1 MAAEP
6 LYRQIADDLR
16 NKIES
21 GELTQGSQ
29 LATEGEL
36 RDQYSAS
43 RNTVRDA
50 IKWLTT
56 LGLVETRPGQGTF
69 VVEKMKPFVTTLTD
83 DLKTDYSGSEAP
95 IYVAEVAASGRNPT
109 SSAPRIEV
117 QLANSV
123 VARALRLGE
132 GAQVVSRHQERFID
146 DTPWSLQT
154 TFYPM
159 NLVER
164 GATRLLLPTDI
175 AEGAVAY
182 LARDFDLEQVGYR
195 DTISVRP
202 PEETEAWFFRL
213 PADGRVSVFEIHRIG
228 FDRNGYRI
236 RLTATVYPADRNR
249 FRIEV
254 GKVPPRSTAM
264 SAGEDEDDESMPM
277 TSGPGLKETANP

>member
-1 MAAEP
+1 MPDP

-16 NKIES
+16 TKIES
-21 GELTQGSQ
+21 GELAQGSQ

-69 VVEKMKPFVTTLTD
+69 VIEKIQPFVTTLTD
-83 DLKTDYSGSEAP
+83 DLKEDYSGTEST
-95 IYVAEVAASGRNPT
+95 IFVAEVAASGRRPT
-109 SSAPRIEV
+109 SSQPRVEI
-117 QLANSV
+117 QQATRV
-123 VARALRLGE
+123 VARALRLDE

-159 NLVER
+159 SLVQG
-164 GATRLLLPTDI
+164 GATRLILPLDI

-182 LARDFDLEQVGYR
+182 LARECDLEQVGYR
-195 DTISVRP
+195 DTIAVRP
-202 PEETEAWFFRL
+202 PDENEALFFKL
-213 PADGRVSVFEIHRIG
+213 PADGRISMFEIHRIG
-228 FDRNGYRI
+228 FAKEGSRI
-236 RLTATVYPADRNR
+236 RLTITVYPADRNR
-249 FRIEV
+249 FRVDV
-254 GKVPPRSTAM
+254 GKVPPRLA
-264 SAGEDEDDESMPM
+264 AVPAAEADESMPV
-277 TSGPGLKETANP
+277 TSGPDLKQSG